1 VRRSWV
7 YLGAVLALLLQGV
20 RLPNPGEKGEAGFYP
35 GGPALVLKEE
45 RKPLLQTPFLPPR
58 AETHLPLKGKPRLSP
73 LSFPSPPLP
82 FTSSTGGSSWKG
94 ARPQAPKPAPKGR
107 GAGKGQKEASPA

>member
-1 VRRSWV
+1 MRRSWV

-58 AETHLPLKGKPRLSP
+58 AETHLPLKGKPREA
-73 LSFPSPPLP
+73 PPLP
-82 FTSSTGGSSWKG
+82 AFLPLPTPPLYLLYGRLQLEGG
-94 ARPQAPKPAPKGR
+94 
-107 GAGKGQKEASPA
+107 